1 MKGLSDKETLSITL
15 AGIEYY
21 WQSGQQA
28 KADEVLQALL
38 KTDKGSA
45 NASLWRL
52 ASAVATKQRKL
63 GRAVACLDKALEIDY
78 RHLPKLIN
86 LQVVR
91 ADYSQLLG
99 AYQQVAH
106 AHSMLDTPIDKEF
119 VTKVVRAAD
128 RWRAL
133 DSGGTTMACQT
144 AARILKYVGA
154 NELAWDY
161 MTTPCALHPNESA
174 PHLSLAQALRQ
185 DGDIDMASRAYA
197 MAFEAES
204 TNPQILMEQAQML
217 QQAGRHAEAMNV
229 YRTVADGNWQPRFQ
243 WVKQQARW
251 QLGVR

>member
-1 MKGLSDKETLSITL
+1 FRNVVRYTVKQLMEQKKRFTVIALASQCRQLDDATLADELVVEAMKGLSDKETLSITL

-52 ASAVATKQRKL
+52 ASAMATKQRKL

-106 AHSMLDTPIDKEF
+106 AHSMLDTPIDK
-119 VTKVVRAAD
+119 
-128 RWRAL
+128 
-133 DSGGTTMACQT
+133 
-144 AARILKYVGA
+144 
-154 NELAWDY
+154 
-161 MTTPCALHPNESA
+161 
-174 PHLSLAQALRQ
+174 
-185 DGDIDMASRAYA
+185 
-197 MAFEAES
+197 
-204 TNPQILMEQAQML
+204 
-217 QQAGRHAEAMNV
+217 
-229 YRTVADGNWQPRFQ
+229 
-243 WVKQQARW
+243 
-251 QLGVR
+251 